1 MKSQNQIV
9 FIPYFIKDEN
19 IYLGVQLYKL
29 SDTEISKNYIKLN
42 FNDLDF
48 TGEET
53 IKEFF
58 KNNIE
63 FKYYNN
69 EFNKENLYLENIL
82 NLENENIF
90 LYFYELDEHL
100 ILDPEDVFNEIV
112 IRFISLNEFNLQ
124 KDVIYFSVFNT
135 FLIKSLQ

>member
-1 MKSQNQIV
+1 MKKQNQII

-19 IYLGVQLYKL
+19 IYLGMQLFKL
-29 SDTEISKNYIKLN
+29 SDTELTKNYIKLN

-69 EFNKENLYLENIL
+69 NFSKENLYLENIL
-82 NLENENIF
+82 NLENENVF
-90 LYFYELDEHL
+90 VYFYELDENL
-100 ILDPEDVFNEIV
+100 ILEPEDAFNKII
-112 IRFISLNEFNLQ
+112 IRFVSLNEFNLQ

-135 FLIKSLQ
+135 FLIKSLK

>member
-1 MKSQNQIV
+1 MKKQNQII

-19 IYLGVQLYKL
+19 IYLGMQLSKL
-29 SDTEISKNYIKLN
+29 SDTELTKNYIKLN

-63 FKYYNN
+63 FKYYNDN
-69 EFNKENLYLENIL
+69 FSKENLYLENIL
-82 NLENENIF
+82 NLKNENIF
-90 LYFYELDEHL
+90 VYFYELDENL
-100 ILDPEDVFNEIV
+100 ILEPEDAFNEII
-112 IRFISLNEFNLQ
+112 IRFVSLNEFNLQ